1 MARKTPNDKPPPPSR
16 ADCAGPSPSATDQ
29 GLGGGGGGSASPLG
43 AATFANTL
51 PSLGLGP
58 ALSGRP
64 VRGCT
69 GRRGP
74 GEGRDLV
81 TPAPSQ
87 SAKPQVSLQPDL
99 EEKST
104 EFTSQENLKC
114 TLFSKLFSI
123 SHGEKRLIHLVNEQR
138 SYFSTFGR
146 INIKEKNKNLAFSQK
161 TVPAFFK
168 SQVEIKQMML
178 QKKKKKK

>member
-1 MARKTPNDKPPPPSR
+1 M
-16 ADCAGPSPSATDQ
+16 
-29 GLGGGGGGSASPLG
+29 
-43 AATFANTL
+43 
-51 PSLGLGP
+51 
-58 ALSGRP
+58 
-64 VRGCT
+64 
-69 GRRGP
+69 
-74 GEGRDLV
+74 

-168 SQVEIKQMML
+168 SGDKTDDAPEKE
-178 QKKKKKK
+178 KKK